1 MWDWTPPLPM
11 PIRTWILPLEHL
23 GRPDWKRA
31 ILFQLAS
38 HSLLRRCPASV
49 RKDLVPAARRN
60 FASIV
65 WINEAK
71 ALPHSIRQIRQ
82 EGPPASVPTL
92 FLLSNGKGTPLP
104 KEEWRM
110 CARNYLSA
118 FSTSSFHLFELP
130 HDLYRQRPK
139 EIADTVHRFLLD
151 HL

>member
-1 MWDWTPPLPM
+1 M
-11 PIRTWILPLEHL
+11 
-23 GRPDWKRA
+23 A
-31 ILFQLAS
+31 
-38 HSLLRRCPASV
+38 V
-49 RKDLVPAARRN
+49 
-60 FASIV
+60 
-65 WINEAK
+65 
-71 ALPHSIRQIRQ
+71 RQIHQ

>member
-1 MWDWTPPLPM
+1 MGLDPATPDAYQNMDLASV
-11 PIRTWILPLEHL
+11 LHHLEHL

-92 FLLSNGKGTPLP
+92 FLLSNGKGTWIFPVFLHVKRLP
-104 KEEWRM
+104 VLWR
-110 CARNYLSA
+110 RRIPG
-118 FSTSSFHLFELP
+118 FSGCNPSGYFE
-130 HDLYRQRPK
+130 YTR
-139 EIADTVHRFLLD
+139 
-151 HL
+151 